1 MSCCRA
7 CKTETCTGKQS
18 TCFDRYLNNH
28 NTGNIENYGSTV
40 GTANLLSRLRLKWTL
55 QKAMSVFVQTMK
67 FQDAVRKIVEISDS
81 LPVGFGTTQTKQSKK
96 DPQSLIPS
104 SILALFRGD
113 TKVMQVALPEES
125 QRMGGFIFK
134 ARL

>member
-1 MSCCRA
+1 MCL
-7 CKTETCTGKQS
+7 
-18 TCFDRYLNNH
+18 DRCLNKH
-28 NTGNIENYGSTV
+28 NNGNIENYGSTV
-40 GTANLLSRLRLKWTL
+40 GIANLLSRRLRLKWTL

-81 LPVGFGTTQTKQSKK
+81 LPVGFGTAQTKQSKK

-113 TKVMQVALPEES
+113 TKVMQVALPE
-125 QRMGGFIFK
+125 
-134 ARL
+134 